1 MQEPSAYAVL
11 LAWEQGRTRHAL
23 DRGLVLYALAAPDL
37 DLEALAD
44 HPLGQR
50 NAALLGLRRALFGD
64 ALVACVDCP
73 ACREKLEF
81 SVSASALLTQAGP
94 SHAQVE
100 VEGLAFRVPTT
111 RDLAG
116 VARDLDA
123 GRAARTLLRGLLATP
138 TDLNE
143 QTALALVPKVAAALE
158 VADPCLDFVLEQHCP
173 ACGHHWPA
181 PFDVASFVWDEL
193 ETRARRLLD
202 EVHVLA
208 RAYGWAEQ
216 EILSLTD
223 ARRSAY
229 LERVL
234 A

>member
-1 MQEPSAYAVL
+1 MQEPSAYSVL

-23 DRGLVLYALAAPDL
+23 DRSLVLYALAAPDL
-37 DLEALAD
+37 ELEELAD
-44 HPLGQR
+44 RPLGQR
-50 NAALLGLRRALFGD
+50 NAALLGLRRSLFGD

-73 ACREKLEF
+73 ACGEKLEF

-100 VEGLAFRVPTT
+100 VEGFAFRVPTT

-116 VARDLDA
+116 VASDLDA
-123 GRAARTLLRGLLATP
+123 ARAARTLLRSLLATP
-138 TDLNE
+138 RNLNE

-158 VADPCLDFVLEQHCP
+158 VADPCLDFVLQQQCP
-173 ACGHHWPA
+173 ACGHQWPA
-181 PFDVASFVWDEL
+181 PFDVAGFVWDEV

-208 RAYGWAEQ
+208 RAYGWAET
-216 EILSLTD
+216 EILSLTE